1 MVNAKVQKD
10 KILIR
15 WAVNSP
21 EEWQKV
27 NKKGFV
33 VTRTTVL
40 RDGNVLPKPE
50 KIFLTQKPL
59 IPEPLDSWID
69 LVQKDNSLKRCYYID
84 TLSVNDKIYQYRL
97 YGISSFGERG
107 SDALLQTPI
116 NIELHKL
123 L

>member
-1 MVNAKVQKD
+1 MVNAKVQKN

-40 RDGNVLPKPE
+40 RDRNVLPKPE

-69 LVQKDNSLKRCYYID
+69 LVQK
-84 TLSVNDKIYQYRL
+84 
-97 YGISSFGERG
+97 
-107 SDALLQTPI
+107 
-116 NIELHKL
+116 
-123 L
+123 

>member
-1 MVNAKVQKD
+1 M
-10 KILIR
+10 
-15 WAVNSP
+15 
-21 EEWQKV
+21 

-69 LVQKDNSLKRCYYID
+69 LVQK
-84 TLSVNDKIYQYRL
+84 
-97 YGISSFGERG
+97 
-107 SDALLQTPI
+107 
-116 NIELHKL
+116 
-123 L
+123 